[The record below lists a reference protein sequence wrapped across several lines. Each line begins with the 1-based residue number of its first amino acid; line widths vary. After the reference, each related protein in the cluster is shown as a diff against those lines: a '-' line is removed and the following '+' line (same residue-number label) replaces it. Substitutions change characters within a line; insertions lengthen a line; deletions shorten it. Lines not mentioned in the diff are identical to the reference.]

1 MRVSKFNIAA
11 AMFAIAFAVTPAAFA
26 GDKGGGHGGGGHG
39 HDSGDAQ
46 NVNVNANV
54 AYAGGGSATANGGS
68 ATANGGAG
76 GQGGAGGAGGAGG
89 QGGAGGYAN
98 GGSATGGSAT
108 GGSVVNSNTNSAD
121 NSSSATGGS
130 SSADNNGNNNGN
142 NNSSSSNSQEQSQ
155 NQSINNSADTSSSN
169 NSSQNVNVNTY
180 DERDPVHTAYAAPL
194 TSGEDTCMGSSSL
207 GAQAVSFGVSLGTTW
222 QDDNCQRL
230 KNSRQL
236 VALGY
241 HRAATALMC
250 VDDDVREAM
259 EEAGTPCPS
268 RNDAPAVVPV
278 AAPAAPAVCPAEN
291 FLVHFEWDRSNL
303 NREATEVID
312 NAVAR
317 ARQCNVNG
325 AVVIG
330 HTDTSGSNAYNAR
343 LSERRSSVVR
353 NALIERGISADMI
366 RTEARGESDLARAT
380 GDGVREG
387 LNRRTAVTISFR

>member
-1 MRVSKFNIAA
+1 MRRTHLAA
-11 AMFAIAFAVTPAAFA
+11 AIVAIAFAVTPAAFA
-26 GDKGGGHGGGGHG
+26 GDKGNGHGNGHDNDGGG
-39 HDSGDAQ
+39 
-46 NVNVNANV
+46 NVNISGSFSHATGG
-54 AYAGGGSATANGGS
+54 AGGAGGSATAH
-68 ATANGGAG
+68 GGAG

-89 QGGAGGYAN
+89 QGGAGGAGGYAN

-108 GGSVVNSNTNSAD
+108 GGSVTNSNTNSAD

-194 TSGEDTCMGSSSL
+194 AAGEDTCMGSTSV
-207 GAQAVSFGVSLGTTW
+207 GAQAVTFGLSFGTTW
-222 QDDNCQRL
+222 QDDNCRRL

-250 VDDDVREAM
+250 VDEDVREAM
-259 EEAGTPCPS
+259 VEAGTPCPS
-268 RNDAPAVVPV
+268 RNDPPQVVPV
-278 AAPAAPAVCPAEN
+278 AAAPAAPAVCPAEN

-317 ARQCNVNG
+317 ARQCNIEG
-325 AVVIG
+325 TVVIG
-330 HTDTSGSNAYNAR
+330 HTDTSGSNAYNAG
-343 LSERRSSVVR
+343 LSERRASVVR
-353 NALIERGISADMI
+353 QALIARGISADMI
-366 RTEARGESDLARAT
+366 RTEARGERDLARAT